1 MSVQHAQRYVIVCGY
16 YLSHA
21 SIICTLC
28 MHVKDSDDV
37 AFISLDGNFR
47 LCRRKNAGQQSIL
60 YEKPLS
66 GDRVFM
72 NQSDVDR
79 YVHSSSSLLVTLE
92 FQSQTRNAIKFS

>member
-1 MSVQHAQRYVIVCGY
+1 MCGY

-37 AFISLDGNFR
+37 AFIFLDGNFR
-47 LCRRKNAGQQSIL
+47 LCHRKNAGQQSIL
-60 YEKPLS
+60 YEKLLS
-66 GDRVFM
+66 GNRVFV

-79 YVHSSSSLLVTLE
+79 YV
-92 FQSQTRNAIKFS
+92 